1 MELYDAIF
9 YRKSIKKYSKNRVSI
24 DMFEEIK
31 KVCEDIDLLNK
42 DINVK
47 AHPILKGD
55 SLKFII
61 KKKSRIVAPHY
72 VLITSEIPEEID
84 GHLESVGFVGEKIV
98 LRLTELGL
106 GSCWIGESF
115 DKKSINDFVHLEE
128 GEEPIALIAFGFPES
143 KENLFRT
150 NEEKIDRKTIKEIA
164 KNVDEKWLQ
173 AIECVRLAPSYKD
186 TQPWRFYG
194 DINSLNIYRKRVGEE
209 STSKI
214 DMGIALRHFDIGCK
228 YHGIEFEY
236 IKINVKKKLRMDYYI
251 SIK

>member
-1 MELYDAIF
+1 MDLKEAED
-9 YRKSIKKYSKNRVSI
+9 IKKRQRESIQKRLKN
-24 DMFEEIK
+24 
-31 KVCEDIDLLNK
+31 
-42 DINVK
+42 
-47 AHPILKGD
+47 
-55 SLKFII
+55 
-61 KKKSRIVAPHY
+61 Y
-72 VLITSEIPEEID
+72 T
-84 GHLESVGFVGEKIV
+84 
-98 LRLTELGL
+98 
-106 GSCWIGESF
+106 
-115 DKKSINDFVHLEE
+115 
-128 GEEPIALIAFGFPES
+128 
-143 KENLFRT
+143 
-150 NEEKIDRKTIKEIA
+150 EKIDRKAIKEIA

-236 IKINVKKKLRMDYYI
+236 IKMNSKKKLRMDYYI